1 MTRPRRSARQAAL
14 LLSLFTA
21 VGAACGGGDDRAAT
35 IPEPTGAQADDPTL
49 VLGRDVWARSCVSC
63 HGLDGRGLSGPALAG
78 VVTVRYPDVADQV
91 AVVRDGRNLM
101 PAAAGVL
108 TPEEIEAV
116 VRYTREV
123 L

>member
-1 MTRPRRSARQAAL
+1 VVLLALAA
-14 LLSLFTA
+14 A
-21 VGAACGGGDDRAAT
+21 AGVACGGDDGAAT
-35 IPEPTGAQADDPTL
+35 IPSPTGVQADDP
-49 VLGRDVWARSCVSC
+49 VLAQGRDVWARSCVGC

-78 VVTVRYPDVADQV
+78 VVTEKYPDVAAQV
-91 AVVRDGRNLM
+91 AVVTNGRNLM
-101 PAAAGVL
+101 PAARGVL

>member
-1 MTRPRRSARQAAL
+1 VSAAAG
-14 LLSLFTA
+14 
-21 VGAACGGGDDRAAT
+21 VACGGGGGGAAS
-35 IPEPTGAQADDPTL
+35 IPSPTGAQADDAVL
-49 VLGRDVWARSCVSC
+49 VRGRDVWARSCIGC

-78 VVTVRYPDVADQV
+78 VVTEKYPDVADQI
-91 AVVRDGRNLM
+91 AVVTNGRNLM
-101 PAAAGVL
+101 PAARGVL